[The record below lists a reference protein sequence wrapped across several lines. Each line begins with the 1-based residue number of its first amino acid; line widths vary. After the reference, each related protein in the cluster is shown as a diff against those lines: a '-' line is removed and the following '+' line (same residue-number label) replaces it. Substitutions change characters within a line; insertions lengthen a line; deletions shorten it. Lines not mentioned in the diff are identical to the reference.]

1 MALSRIGKFQNT
13 ELLWPQCSFRS
24 GLSTV
29 RFGRRNAPIPQKSP
43 GQTRS
48 GVLLCHAN
56 NLGPPPGEG
65 ERSGG
70 EWLKALDLLPAFFS
84 SGNTGRRK
92 GQCHPASN
100 PVTVLLQFG
109 EHSKDKR
116 PVPSRCELRCR
127 SSSSPS
133 KAKTIYPFARWCET
147 GTIEADNPNP

>member
-1 MALSRIGKFQNT
+1 MALGRIGKFQNT
-13 ELLWPQCSFRS
+13 ELLWPQFSFRT

-29 RFGRRNAPIPQKSP
+29 RFGRRNAPILQKSP

-70 EWLKALDLLPAFFS
+70 EWLKALDLLAAFFS

-92 GQCHPASN
+92 GQRPSEK
-100 PVTVLLQFG
+100 T
-109 EHSKDKR
+109 
-116 PVPSRCELRCR
+116 PVPPFFSSENIARTIGLCPPDANSAACR
-127 SSSSPS
+127 PPVRQRL
-133 KAKTIYPFARWCET
+133 KPYTHLQDGAKLVQ
-147 GTIEADNPNP
+147 